1 MMSRALSARHLLVL
15 LLMGLVALVP
25 ATAGAATFPDTIRL
39 PDGWQPE
46 GIAAGRGTS
55 LYVGSIPT
63 GAIWKGDAR
72 TGQGDVL
79 VPGRPG
85 ERNAIGIKVDRRN
98 RLFVAGGPTGKAFV
112 YDAATGADLASY
124 QLAPADTAVTF
135 INDVVVTHRAAFFTD
150 SRNQQLYVLPLG
162 RHGAL
167 PDQDEVRVLPLTG
180 ELDYT
185 EITTDVDLNGI
196 VAARGGQTLLSVQS
210 NSGKLFKINPRSGEA
225 REVDLGET
233 LLTNGDG
240 LLLAGRLLF
249 VVQNQLNQIAVV
261 KLSGSLDE
269 GRLVTTIRD
278 DDFDVPTTIAFQAGR
293 LWAVNARFGTTDP
306 QPARYDIVRVG

>member
-1 MMSRALSARHLLVL
+1 MMSRALSARRLLVL

-150 SRNQQLYVLPLG
+150 SRNQ
-162 RHGAL
+162 
-167 PDQDEVRVLPLTG
+167 
-180 ELDYT
+180 
-185 EITTDVDLNGI
+185 ITTDVDLNGI

-233 LLTNGDG
+233 LLLNGDG

-249 VVQNQLNQIAVV
+249 VVQNRLNQIAVV

-269 GRLVTTIRD
+269 GRLVATIRD
-278 DDFDVPTTIAFQAGR
+278 NDFDVPTTIAFQAGR

>member
-1 MMSRALSARHLLVL
+1 MLTSVRRLLVL
-15 LLMGLVALVP
+15 LVLTAVALLP
-25 ATAGAATFPDTIRL
+25 GTAGAGAFPDTIRL

-98 RLFVAGGPTGKAFV
+98 RLFVAGGPTGRAFV

-124 QLAPADTAVTF
+124 QLAPAGTAVTF
-135 INDVVVTHRAAFFTD
+135 VNDVVVTHRAAYFTD

-167 PDQDEVRVLPLTG
+167 PGQDEVRVLPLTG
-180 ELDYT
+180 DLDYT
-185 EITTDVDLNGI
+185 DDLTDVDLNGI
-196 VAARGGQTLLSVQS
+196 VAARGGRVLLAVQS
-210 NSGKLFKINPRSGEA
+210 STGKLFRINPRTGVTS
-225 REVDLGET
+225 EVDLGVDSP
-233 LLTNGDG
+233 LPNGDG
-240 LLLAGRLLF
+240 MLLAGRVLF
-249 VVQNQLNQIAVV
+249 VVQNRLNQIAVV
-261 KLSGSLDE
+261 KLSGSLDQ
-269 GRLVTTIRD
+269 GRVVTTITD
-278 DDFDVPTTIAFQAGR
+278 DDFDVPTTIAFQAGH
-293 LWAVNARFGTTDP
+293 LWAVNARFGTSGP